1 MSADRYQTVLLFGPP
16 GVGKGTQ
23 GKILA
28 RIPGFFHIS
37 TGDIFRNLDS
47 NSELGK
53 QFFQF
58 SSRGEL
64 VPDDVTMRIWNQ
76 AVYANTILGLFKPYA
91 DILVLDGLPRSV
103 KQANLLY
110 RYCNVL
116 SVIHLVCKDREAL
129 FERMR
134 RRALKEN
141 RVDDAKPDV
150 IRRRFEVYENET
162 KPVLDFYPADI
173 VRAVDAMNSPAEV
186 LHDIL
191 ECVVRI
197 QNEHFGR
204 VSEAAQAE

>member
-1 MSADRYQTVLLFGPP
+1 MSDRYKTILLFGPP

-28 RIPGFFHIS
+28 KIPGFFHSS
-37 TGDIFRNLDS
+37 TGDIFRNLDA
-47 NSELGK
+47 NGELGK
-53 QFFQF
+53 LFFQY

-76 AVYANTILGLFKPYA
+76 NLYAATILGLFKPYA
-91 DILVLDGLPRSV
+91 DLLVLDGLPRSV
-103 KQANLLY
+103 NQAKVLY
-110 RYCNVL
+110 RYADVL
-116 SVIHLVCKDREAL
+116 KVVHLVCKDKEAL

-141 RVDDAKPDV
+141 RADDAKPDV

-162 KPVLDFYPADI
+162 KPVLDFYPSEDI
-173 VRAVDAMNSPAEV
+173 VEVDAMNSPAEV

-191 ECVVRI
+191 GGLVRM
-197 QNEHFGR
+197 QDAHFNKGEE
-204 VSEAAQAE
+204 SE

>member
-1 MSADRYQTVLLFGPP
+1 MSDRYQTILLFGPP

-28 RIPGFFHIS
+28 QIPGFFHSS
-37 TGDIFRNLDS
+37 TGDVFRNLDA

-53 QFFQF
+53 LFFQY

-76 AVYANTILGLFKPYA
+76 NVYALTILGLFKPYA
-91 DILVLDGLPRSV
+91 DLLVLDGLPRSV

-110 RYCNVL
+110 KYCNVL
-116 SVIHLVCKDREAL
+116 QVVHLVCKDKEAL

-134 RRALKEN
+134 KRALKQN
-141 RVDDAKPDV
+141 RIDDAKPDV

-162 KPVLDFYPADI
+162 RPVLEFYPTEI
-173 VRAVDAMNSPAEV
+173 VREVDAMGSPAEV
-186 LHDIL
+186 LSEIL
-191 ECVVRI
+191 NAVAPI
-197 QNEHFGR
+197 QTEHF
-204 VSEAAQAE
+204 AKIAQAADAE